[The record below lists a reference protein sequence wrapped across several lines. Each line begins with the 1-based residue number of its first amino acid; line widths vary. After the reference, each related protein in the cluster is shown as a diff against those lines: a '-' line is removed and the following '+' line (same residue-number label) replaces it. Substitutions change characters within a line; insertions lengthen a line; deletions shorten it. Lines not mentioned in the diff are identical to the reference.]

1 MKKRIWLVLMS
12 LFMVVLSFQAS
23 AFGKKTSD
31 TYTLKFAMIPS
42 VSSNEYKAATE
53 LAKYVKEASKGKL
66 VIKLYPDAQ
75 LGDDREA
82 LEQLQAGQLDM
93 TFAETGRMGLWNK
106 KAEIFQMA
114 YVFNNYAHLQ
124 KALKTAAGQA
134 LIEEFRTSYNW
145 RLLGNAYN
153 GTRQTSSNKP
163 IKSIADMKGM
173 KLRVPNAKANLNYA
187 KYAGA
192 SPTPMAFSEVY
203 LALQTNAVDG
213 QENPLSTIKATKFYE
228 VQKYIAM
235 TNHILNDANYVVS
248 EVTWKKLPADLQ
260 KILMDGVAKATALH
274 TSLFQK
280 DEKDLITFFK
290 SQGVTITTPDTTA
303 FKAAMKPAFDEYLKA
318 NGASGKKLYD
328 AINSVK

>member
-1 MKKRIWLVLMS
+1 MKKRVWLVLMS
-12 LFMVVLSFQAS
+12 LFML
-23 AFGKKTSD
+23 AFSSQVMAKV
-31 TYTLKFAMIPS
+31 TLKFAMIPS
-42 VSSNEYKAATE
+42 VTSNEYKAATDFKKFVE
-53 LAKYVKEASKGKL
+53 STSKGDI
-66 VIKLYPDAQ
+66 VVKLYPDAQ

-82 LEQLQAGQLDM
+82 LEQLQAGVLDM

-114 YVFNNYAHLQ
+114 YVFDNYAHLQ
-124 KALKTAAGQA
+124 KALKTPAGMD
-134 LIEEFRTSYNW
+134 LINEFRTSYNW

-173 KLRVPNAKANLNYA
+173 KLRVPNAKANLNFA
-187 KYAGA
+187 KYSGA

-235 TNHILNDANYVVS
+235 TNHILNDANYIIS
-248 EVTWKKLPADLQ
+248 EVTWKKLTPAQQ
-260 KILMDGVAKATALH
+260 KIVADGVTKAAALH

-280 DEKDLITFFK
+280 DEKDLIAFFK
-290 SQGVTITTPDTTA
+290 KEGLTITTPDTKA
-303 FKAAMKPAFDEYLKA
+303 FKTAMKPAFDEYLKA
-318 NGASGKKLYD
+318 NGTAGKKLYD